1 MVIKITPDGMPALG
15 VVEVATTNFGG
26 HPTDYWADRL
36 TEKIVG
42 YSETKEPHINEQAK
56 AYREAI
62 REVCLI
68 YIKNAIKSYKASL
81 IQELIKAGDE
91 DLAKI
96 IKRI

>member
-1 MVIKITPDGMPALG
+1 MVIKITPDGMPTLG

-26 HPTDYWADRL
+26 HPPDYWADRL

-56 AYREAI
+56 AYRDAI

-81 IQELIKAGDE
+81 IQELIEAGDE

>member
-1 MVIKITPDGMPALG
+1 MVIKITPDGMPELG
-15 VVEVATTNFGG
+15 VVEVATSNFGG
-26 HPTDYWADRL
+26 HPPEYWAERL

-42 YSETKEPHINEQAK
+42 YSEDNEPHINEQAK
-56 AYREAI
+56 AYREQI
-62 REVCLI
+62 KQVCLI

-81 IQELIKAGDE
+81 IQELTKAGDE

>member
-26 HPTDYWADRL
+26 HPPDYWADRL

>member
-26 HPTDYWADRL
+26 HPPDYWADRL

-56 AYREAI
+56 AYRDAI

-68 YIKNAIKSYKASL
+68 YIKNAINSYKASL
-81 IQELIKAGDE
+81 IQELIEAGDE

>member
-1 MVIKITPDGMPALG
+1 MVIKITPDGMPALW

-26 HPTDYWADRL
+26 HPPDYWADRL

-56 AYREAI
+56 AYRDAI

-81 IQELIKAGDE
+81 IQELIEAGDE
-91 DLAKI
+91 DLEKI